1 VRLVIIDLVPA
12 LLSWEGRD
20 SSGTPEAAAGAL
32 AMVGDLFTHYRLAAM
47 ADGGWTGLQV
57 REALERLDLAPYF
70 ESVGTSA
77 GFGPVVTPRVVRRI
91 AAALRSTGNA
101 IVVTGRPGLAG
112 DLGRTGIPAVL
123 VDHDGLAGVPDEVYR
138 LTGGRLSP

>member
-1 VRLVIIDLVPA
+1 MQLVIIDLVPA

-20 SSGTPEAAAGAL
+20 SSGSPEAAADALGAI
-32 AMVGDLFTHYRLAAM
+32 GDLFTHFRLTAVT
-47 ADGGWTGLQV
+47 DGDWTGAQV

-77 GFGPVVTPRVVRRI
+77 GFGPTVTPRVIRRI

-101 IVVTGRPGLAG
+101 IVVTGRPGLATG
-112 DLGRTGIPAVL
+112 LGRIGIPAVL
-123 VDHDGLAGVPDEVYR
+123 VDHYGLATVPDKVYK
-138 LTGGRLSP
+138 LAGGMFNP

>member
-1 VRLVIIDLVPA
+1 MQLVIIDLVPA

-20 SSGTPEAAAGAL
+20 SSGSPEAAAGAL
-32 AMVGDLFTHYRLAAM
+32 DAIGDLFTHFRLTAI
-47 ADGGWTGLQV
+47 ADGDWTGAQV

-77 GFGPVVTPRVVRRI
+77 GFGPMVTPRVIRRI

-101 IVVTGRPGLAG
+101 IVVTGRPGLAA
-112 DLGRTGIPAVL
+112 DLGQIGIPAVL
-123 VDHDGLAGVPDEVYR
+123 VDRHSLAEVPDRVYR
-138 LTGGRLSP
+138 LAGGRLSP

>member
-1 VRLVIIDLVPA
+1 MRLVIIDLAPA

-20 SSGTPEAAAGAL
+20 SSGAPEAATGAL
-32 AMVGDLFTHYRLAAM
+32 AMVEDLFTHHRLAAV
-47 ADGGWTGLQV
+47 ADGDWTGLQV

-112 DLGRTGIPAVL
+112 NLGRIGIPAVL
-123 VDHDGLAGVPDEVYR
+123 VDHEGLATVPDRIHR